1 MAHFVFLEFLDPRV
15 TEVLEELRSALQPW
29 KRSRSPMHV
38 TVRGPYQSLPEN
50 NLLLQLSDG
59 IRGQGV
65 RIIGSGYFS
74 YGKGEFA
81 VFLRAESAVFRE
93 LWWKPDFPVKPDDIE
108 PHVTVFE
115 SNDRTSAQLVYN
127 FLRAARISILT
138 YSVQLSVY
146 STGQQDLFG
155 TKKVGVRPPN
165 SDWRRDIVAIDDDT
179 LPAARELGQRLL
191 ARREAAKPKPS
202 GDA

>member
-15 TEVLEELRSALQPW
+15 TGVLEDLRAALQPW

-38 TVRGPYQSLPEN
+38 TVRGPYQTPPDN
-50 NLLLQLSDG
+50 DFLLQLSDG

-65 RIIGSGYFS
+65 RIRGAGYFS

-81 VFLRAESAVFRE
+81 VFMRAESAVFRE
-93 LWWKPDFPVKPDDIE
+93 LWWKPDFPVKPDEIE
-108 PHVTVFE
+108 PHITLFE
-115 SNDRTSAQLVYN
+115 SSDRNSAQLVYN
-127 FLRAARISILT
+127 FLRAASISILT

-155 TKKVGVRPPN
+155 TKKVGAKPPN
-165 SDWRRDIVAIDDDT
+165 SDWRRDIIAIDDDT

-191 ARREAAKPKPS
+191 ERREARSKKPS
-202 GDA
+202 GDV